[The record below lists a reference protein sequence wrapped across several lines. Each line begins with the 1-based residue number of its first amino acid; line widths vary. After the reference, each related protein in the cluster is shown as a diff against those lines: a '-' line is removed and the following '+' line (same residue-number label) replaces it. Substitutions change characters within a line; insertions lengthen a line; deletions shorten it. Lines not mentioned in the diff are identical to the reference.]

1 MKIALDSPR
10 EARPVVGG
18 RRILLTIAPALAAG
32 AAIGSATF
40 VVLRSVAD
48 SNVTGQVITLELY
61 GCLVVSF
68 ALAFQPA
75 RNPPLAFR
83 YTGAKHLGLAF
94 LTWLGVL
101 AAAGVVYFA
110 LTPIFGDPL
119 EALLKILA
127 VATDAKRLQGTPL
140 LAWCIAVPRGRLL
153 VPVFEEWMFR
163 GLLLDWLRK
172 RLSASRAI
180 AVSAVPFAVMHV
192 YPVAMP
198 YAFLFGL
205 ASPATGSTLNTWFVH
220 VLNNVLFLSL
230 GLLLL
235 K

>member
-1 MKIALDSPR
+1 MKIALDSR
-10 EARPVVGG
+10 LEARPVVGG
-18 RRILLTIAPALAAG
+18 RRILLTIAAALAAG

-40 VVLRSVAD
+40 VGLRSVAD
-48 SNVTGQVITLELY
+48 SNVTGQVITLEVY

-68 ALAFQPA
+68 ALAFRPA

-119 EALLKILA
+119 EALRKILA
-127 VATDAKRLQGTPL
+127 VATDAKRLQGKPL
-140 LAWCIAVPRGRLL
+140 LAWSIAVPRGCLL

-205 ASPATGSTLNTWFVH
+205 ASPAHGLDAEH
-220 VLNNVLFLSL
+220 VVRACAQ
-230 GLLLL
+230 
-235 K
+235 